1 MYTRCPHCQTCFRIA
16 EAHLKAANGRV
27 RCGSCKEVFNANSH
41 IYDNLPDA
49 EKNEIKN
56 NPVFPKDEHQHIDL
70 SSPPDRSNAP
80 DQSKFMESIIG
91 ENSRYNNL
99 DNMGTIDIPGDTDF
113 TESFIKFVETEYDP
127 EKKISAHPIS
137 DPVFGQSDKT
147 TTDKS
152 KSDIKSEK
160 PSASLKQSQINFSP
174 SNESDSE
181 IFSAESKDNLS
192 ANPFIAAFTQQQAY
206 QTTKSTENKPTPE
219 AKLQTEIKPDT
230 SNTFESET
238 KSDTFSSP
246 SKSIQQDDSVLPP
259 LFTQNESKKH
269 TGDFEISPNI
279 ADKTESIPQKRNK
292 YEDLESLTTATTNTE
307 IEGID
312 DLYSAAQLQLE
323 EPGSDPEKL
332 NQDIE
337 ALLDDAMSQDDQKAQ
352 AATNDENSEPEMANN
367 EFNIKAPENDDLS
380 TSLLGDIN
388 FLDDSPDEPNEV
400 LTQFEQELQKIEFSK
415 ADAASFS
422 LDNDDAL
429 ENLSR
434 NTAPLKNELDIADEP
449 ESSENIV
456 IGSAEPTAVPGPS
469 IAQKRD
475 RDDELPSAEH
485 ELPKAL
491 RSSFAHLDRPER
503 PIELSIV
510 MGAGIFALLLV
521 MLSQMVVFR
530 SYQLANQF
538 PALAPVLSSMCE
550 SIPCRYSGSIDVT
563 QIELMNR
570 NVRSH
575 PSQKNALLISTAF
588 KNNADFNQ
596 PYPTIAIRLSDLS
609 GHVVATRYFTPEE
622 YLENFY
628 NKFLLMESGTPVHVT
643 LAVLD
648 PGDDAINFEFSFLW
662 PDLLSI
668 FSTQSQ
674 NEYISTFNHNEWTG
688 MIGSQF

>member
-27 RCGSCKEVFNANSH
+27 RCGSCKEVFNASSH

-49 EKNEIKN
+49 EENEIKN
-56 NPVFPKDEHQHIDL
+56 NPVFPEDEHEHIDL

-99 DNMGTIDIPGDTDF
+99 DTMGTIDIPGDSDF

-127 EKKISAHPIS
+127 EKKISAHPVP
-137 DPVFGQSDKT
+137 DPLLEPPDNFTPDKL
-147 TTDKS
+147 KL
-152 KSDIKSEK
+152 EK
-160 PSASLKQSQINFSP
+160 PPASSKQSQIDLRQ
-174 SNESDSE
+174 SNDSDSE
-181 IFSAESKDNLS
+181 VYSAKSKDNLS

-206 QTTKSTENKPTPE
+206 QPTISTEIESENEPAPEQTTPQTEQKPDFATAFDSQQKSDSPPTP
-219 AKLQTEIKPDT
+219 
-230 SNTFESET
+230 
-238 KSDTFSSP
+238 
-246 SKSIQQDDSVLPP
+246 SISRQGDDNDLPP
-259 LFTQNESKKH
+259 LFTQNEPEKH
-269 TGDFEISPNI
+269 TDGFKI
-279 ADKTESIPQKRNK
+279 ASDITDKTDSIPKKRNP
-292 YEDLESLTTATTNTE
+292 YEDIESLTTATTNTE
-307 IEGID
+307 IDGID
-312 DLYSAAQLQLE
+312 DLYLAAQQQLE

-332 NQDIE
+332 SQDIE
-337 ALLDDAMSQDDQKAQ
+337 ALLDDAMSLDDQKIQ
-352 AATNDENSEPEMANN
+352 AATNDENPKPEMANN
-367 EFNIKAPENDDLS
+367 EFVIKAPENDDLS
-380 TSLLGDIN
+380 TSFLGDIN

-400 LTQFEQELQKIEFSK
+400 LTQFEQELQNIEFSK

-429 ENLSR
+429 ENLSLQ
-434 NTAPLKNELDIADEP
+434 TASLDSELDIDDEP
-449 ESSENIV
+449 EPSENII
-456 IGSAEPTAVPGPS
+456 IGSAEPSAVPGPKLR
-469 IAQKRD
+469 QKHD
-475 RDDELPSAEH
+475 REDELPSAEH

-503 PIELSIV
+503 PVGLSIA
-510 MGAGIFALLLV
+510 MGAGFFALLLI

-538 PALAPVLSSMCE
+538 PSLAPMLSSICE
-550 SIPCRYSGSIDVT
+550 SISCRYSGSIDVA
-563 QIELMNR
+563 QIELINR

-609 GHVVATRYFTPEE
+609 GHVVATRYFTPQE
-622 YLENFY
+622 YLEDYY
-628 NKFLLMESGTPVHVT
+628 NKFLLMESGTPVHIT

-648 PGDDAINFEFSFLW
+648 PGDDAINFEFSFL
-662 PDLLSI
+662 
-668 FSTQSQ
+668 
-674 NEYISTFNHNEWTG
+674 
-688 MIGSQF
+688 